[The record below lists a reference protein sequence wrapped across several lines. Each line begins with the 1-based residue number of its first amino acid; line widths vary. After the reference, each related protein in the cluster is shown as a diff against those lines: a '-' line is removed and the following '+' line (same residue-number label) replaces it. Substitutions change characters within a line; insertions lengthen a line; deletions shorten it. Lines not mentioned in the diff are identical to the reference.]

1 VTYPGRSPRHDSD
14 IGRTLRNGALNEK
27 LEFGEILESWRNGKS
42 VSGGIFF
49 AALFLSAHCIGAG
62 VGAGAVGW
70 LLRALQLLRED
81 YSTAPL
87 RLVIPAA
94 SVRGGWSAGV
104 LSKL

>member
-1 VTYPGRSPRHDSD
+1 MANLFPAGFFLRHFFC
-14 IGRTLRNGALNEK
+14 RLTALA
-27 LEFGEILESWRNGKS
+27 LAWALVR
-42 VSGGIFF
+42 SGGF
-49 AALFLSAHCIGAG
+49 SEP
-62 VGAGAVGW
+62 
-70 LLRALQLLRED
+70 LQLLRED